1 LFYVFEVYCLQ
12 YTSVLRH
19 KSQKFKGRR
28 LAKGTR
34 SEKIKP
40 DKIRQGIT
48 RHDTTRQDNNKRR
61 QDNNKTRQ
69 DNRKVR
75 EDNNKRRLDNN
86 KTRPQQDETG
96 QDKGRYE
103 PGCCVCLAEGWA
115 SLGRQSVDGWS
126 LKNKTREDKNRQDK
140 GRRGI
145 TRQDTTRQQQDKR
158 RLDKRTKTR

>member
-1 LFYVFEVYCLQ
+1 MTTRRQDKTTTRQDKTTTRQDKSKDEKTRQVDTRPKSTLFYVFEVYCLQ

-103 PGCCVCLAEGWA
+103 PGCCVCLAEGWTA
-115 SLGRQSVDGWS
+115 ER
-126 LKNKTREDKNRQDK
+126 
-140 GRRGI
+140 
-145 TRQDTTRQQQDKR
+145 
-158 RLDKRTKTR
+158 